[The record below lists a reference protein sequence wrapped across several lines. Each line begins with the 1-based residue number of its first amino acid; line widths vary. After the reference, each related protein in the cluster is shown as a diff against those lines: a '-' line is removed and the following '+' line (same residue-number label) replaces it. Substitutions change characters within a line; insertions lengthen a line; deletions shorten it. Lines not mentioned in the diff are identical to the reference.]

1 MEKIGLLAGV
11 GHLPVECAQAA
22 SKLGYEVYAVALLS
36 EVDKT
41 LKDCVAG
48 YADINVAKVG
58 KIIDFLKEAGQSYW
72 QVLPFGPTGFG
83 NSPYQSFSTFA
94 GNPYFISLDGL
105 IEDGLLTEQ
114 EVSSIYWGSDVE
126 KVDYGAV
133 YEGRFKIL
141 KVAFERFRGTAD
153 KDADYQAFLKEN
165 SYWLED
171 YCLFMAL
178 KEQNDGKPH
187 NMQRFG
193 IRHLNSGHK

>member
-1 MEKIGLLAGV
+1 MRESGILLPISSLPSRFGIGSF
-11 GHLPVECAQAA
+11 
-22 SKLGYEVYAVALLS
+22 SKEAF
-36 EVDKT
+36 EF
-41 LKDCVAG
+41 
-48 YADINVAKVG
+48 
-58 KIIDFLKEAGQSYW
+58 IDFLKEAGQSYW

-178 KEQNDGKPH
+178 KEQNDGKPWSEWDLEYR
-187 NMQRFG
+187 NRDRKAIAIISEIINDTVEFFRFQQ
-193 IRHLNSGHK
+193 